1 MNLEVRSHR
10 RRFSEIDNFKKIED
24 ILKLVVSGHFQS
36 QTLTKKSTKERLPI
50 LNNEKESVTRKAL
63 VFNDSPIKLYSR
75 SVMSK
80 RLEKPEAKKPFSKYN
95 KLKRVSNTSNYRN
108 QNPIKVNY
116 LDPHKNYRRFVSIA
130 HTMVENDLIR
140 GWSRN

>member
-1 MNLEVRSHR
+1 MNLEVRSNR

-36 QTLTKKSTKERLPI
+36 QNLTKKSTNERLSE
-50 LNNEKESVTRKAL
+50 LNIKKESITRPAL
-63 VFNDSPIKLYSR
+63 CFNDSPIKLYSK

-80 RLEKPEAKKPFSKYN
+80 RLEKTVAKKTFRKHD
-95 KLKRVSNTSNYRN
+95 KLKGANNNSSNRN
-108 QNPIKVNY
+108 QSPIKLQY
-116 LDPHKNYRRFVSIA
+116 LNPHKNYRRFINIA
-130 HTMVENDLIR
+130 HTMVDNDLIR